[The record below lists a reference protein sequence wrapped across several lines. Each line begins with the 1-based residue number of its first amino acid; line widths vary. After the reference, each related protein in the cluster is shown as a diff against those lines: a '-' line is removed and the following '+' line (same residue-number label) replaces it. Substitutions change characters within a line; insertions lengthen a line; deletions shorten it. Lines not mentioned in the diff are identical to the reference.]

1 MSSSEKRVRDDRVLL
16 DLLADKWTIHVLG
29 SLCDHGYRRRFN
41 AIRRDIPGLS
51 QKSLVQCLRRLEKS
65 GLVARTVL
73 TTGRLGVEYAFTDL
87 GRTLQRPVAALFE
100 WTTEYAAVVKAAQ
113 TAFEVTT
120 ADERD
125 AAWWSNTG
133 TERSAQD
140 SSQFCCAQIVNRPS
154 GVSPSKRHDDGFD
167 IDQDTGRPS
176 GATMDVCRNI
186 ISWRRTKR
194 TLRPVLFPSYPQW

>member
-16 DLLADKWTIHVLG
+16 DLIADKWTILVLG

-41 AIRRDIPGLS
+41 AIRRDVPGLS

-65 GLVARTVL
+65 GLVSRTVL

-100 WTTEYAAVVKAAQ
+100 WTTEYADVVRSAQ
-113 TAFEVTT
+113 AAFEVTT

-125 AAWWSNTG
+125 AA
-133 TERSAQD
+133 
-140 SSQFCCAQIVNRPS
+140 
-154 GVSPSKRHDDGFD
+154 
-167 IDQDTGRPS
+167 
-176 GATMDVCRNI
+176 
-186 ISWRRTKR
+186 
-194 TLRPVLFPSYPQW
+194 

>member
-1 MSSSEKRVRDDRVLL
+1 MRSLLDLCRKARDWYQIETWCKLRTKLQPSFLEVTAAMSSSEKRVRDDRVLL

-41 AIRRDIPGLS
+41 AIRRDVPGLS

-100 WTTEYAAVVKAAQ
+100 WTTEYADVVRAAQ
-113 TAFEVTT
+113 AAFEVTT

-125 AAWWSNTG
+125 AA
-133 TERSAQD
+133 
-140 SSQFCCAQIVNRPS
+140 
-154 GVSPSKRHDDGFD
+154 
-167 IDQDTGRPS
+167 
-176 GATMDVCRNI
+176 
-186 ISWRRTKR
+186 
-194 TLRPVLFPSYPQW
+194 

>member
-100 WTTEYAAVVKAAQ
+100 WTTEYAAVVIQHGDRTLSPGFFSILLRANSQ
-113 TAFEVTT
+113 
-120 ADERD
+120 
-125 AAWWSNTG
+125 
-133 TERSAQD
+133 SA
-140 SSQFCCAQIVNRPS
+140 VRV
-154 GVSPSKRHDDGFD
+154 VSPSKRHDDGFD

>member
-1 MSSSEKRVRDDRVLL
+1 MVSAGKPHGAIGSLHIAAPPLQAPRTNDSAIRTARDWYQIETWCKLRTKFQPSFLEVTAVMSSSEKRVRDDRVLL
-16 DLLADKWTIHVLG
+16 DLIADKWTIHVLG

-41 AIRRDIPGLS
+41 AIRRDVPGLS

-100 WTTEYAAVVKAAQ
+100 WTTEYADVVRAAQ
-113 TAFEVTT
+113 AAFKVTT

-125 AAWWSNTG
+125 AA
-133 TERSAQD
+133 
-140 SSQFCCAQIVNRPS
+140 
-154 GVSPSKRHDDGFD
+154 
-167 IDQDTGRPS
+167 
-176 GATMDVCRNI
+176 
-186 ISWRRTKR
+186 
-194 TLRPVLFPSYPQW
+194 